1 MKEIV
6 TKEGRTLLRL
16 SRWIKVQQG
25 YNITPRH
32 SLYDYCTDENGF
44 YPGQSMFNPE
54 NGTFLDFFRF
64 NGRKYAINQF
74 IIFGGC
80 MGGYPPMWEDE
91 DRKIH
96 YLSGYDSEDY
106 YNPIMI
112 ESSEYCEYVRVYQ
125 EV

>member
-91 DRKIH
+91 DGKIH

>member
-32 SLYDYCTDENGF
+32 SLYDYCRDERG
-44 YPGQSMFNPE
+44 YQPGQSQFNPE
-54 NGTFLDFFRF
+54 NGTFLDYFRF
-64 NGRKYAINQF
+64 QGRKWAIGQF
-74 IIFGGC
+74 LLLGGM
-80 MGGYPPMWEDE
+80 MGGYPIMWEDA
-91 DRKIH
+91 DGKLH
-96 YLSGYDSEDY
+96 YLSGYDLENY

-112 ESSEYCEYVRVYQ
+112 EFSEACEYVRVYQ

>member
-74 IIFGGC
+74 IIFGGI

-91 DRKIH
+91 DGKIH

-112 ESSEYCEYVRVYQ
+112 ESSECCEYVRVYQ